1 MRLLHTSDWHVGKAI
16 RRNSRADE
24 HRAVID
30 EIVALVGERQVDL
43 VIVAGDLFDTA
54 SPAAESE
61 AMVYRGLLDM
71 ARAGA
76 QVAVIAGNHDNARRL
91 RAVAPVFEAAGRV
104 HLVTEPTR
112 PDEGGVLRLAGP
124 GGEEVR
130 LALLP
135 FVSQRGVVRA
145 KDLMEAAAYE
155 NAQAYAER
163 MRLLI
168 EALCAGFE
176 ADTVN
181 ILAAHAFVHG
191 GQLGGG
197 ERAVHFVEDYALS
210 AQAFP
215 ATAGY
220 VALGHVHRPQK
231 IPGAAPIWYC
241 GSPLQLD
248 FGEENQAKQV
258 NLVDIEPGKPPTVTA
273 VPLSSGRA
281 LRTLT
286 GTMDELGT
294 AAADNG
300 GTGADGNRTGEDGD
314 EGNGGTGAD
323 GNRTGED
330 GDRGDWLRVVVRG
343 SRRPGLADEVRELF
357 GPRVV
362 DVQVE
367 DDSAPARPRARRAGR
382 APAELFDEFMAE
394 RNVDDDRVRALFAE
408 LLDAEQEPERV

>member
-1 MRLLHTSDWHVGKAI
+1 M
-16 RRNSRADE
+16 
-24 HRAVID
+24 ID
-30 EIVALVGERQVDL
+30 EIVGLVGEHSVDL
-43 VIVAGDLFDTA
+43 VILAGDLFDTA
-54 SPAAESE
+54 SPPPEAE

-91 RAVAPVFEAAGRV
+91 GAVAPVFEAAGRV
-104 HLVTEPTR
+104 HLVAEPAR
-112 PDEGGVLRLAGP
+112 PDEGGVLRLAMP
-124 GGEEVR
+124 GGEDVR

-168 EALCAGFE
+168 EVLCAGFE
-176 ADTVN
+176 TDAVN
-181 ILAAHAFVHG
+181 VLAAHAFVHG
-191 GQLGGG
+191 GRLGGG
-197 ERAVHFVEDYALS
+197 ERAAHFVEEYALS

-215 ATAGY
+215 PTAGY

-248 FGEENQAKQV
+248 FGEEDQAKQV
-258 NLVDIEPGKPPTVTA
+258 NLVDIEPGKPPTVTP
-273 VPLSSGRA
+273 VPLASGRA

-286 GTMDELGT
+286 GTLDELA
-294 AAADNG
+294 AAADDGAGAG
-300 GTGADGNRTGEDGD
+300 GGGAGGGGGGEAGDDG
-314 EGNGGTGAD
+314 A
-323 GNRTGED
+323 
-330 GDRGDWLRVVVRG
+330 WLRVVVREP
-343 SRRPGLADEVRELF
+343 RRPGLADEVRERL
-357 GPRVV
+357 GHRVV
-362 DVQVE
+362 DVQIE
-367 DDSAPARPRARRAGR
+367 DASAPAPPRAKRSGR
-382 APAELFDEFMAE
+382 APAELFDEFLAE

-408 LLDAEQEPERV
+408 LLDAQQEPERG

>member
-24 HRAVID
+24 HQAVID

-54 SPAAESE
+54 NPPAEAE

-176 ADTVN
+176 IDTVN
-181 ILAAHAFVHG
+181 VLAAHAFVHG
-191 GQLGGG
+191 GHLGGG
-197 ERAVHFVEDYALS
+197 ERAVHFVEEYALS

-215 ATAGY
+215 PSASY

-248 FGEENQAKQV
+248 FGEEDQAKQV

-273 VPLSSGRA
+273 VPLAGGRA

-286 GTMDELGT
+286 GTMDELAT
-294 AAADNG
+294 AADG
-300 GTGADGNRTGEDGD
+300 GDEGDGGNRSDGNRTGEDG
-314 EGNGGTGAD
+314 NGIDDA
-323 GNRTGED
+323 
-330 GDRGDWLRVVVRG
+330 WLRVVVRER
-343 SRRPGLADEVRELF
+343 RRPGLADEVRELL
-357 GPRVV
+357 GDRVV

-367 DDSAPARPRARRAGR
+367 DDSTPARPRARRAGR

-408 LLDAEQEPERV
+408 LLDAEQEPERI

>member
-16 RRNSRADE
+16 RRHSRADE
-24 HRAVID
+24 HQAVID

-71 ARAGA
+71 ARAGT

-104 HLVTEPTR
+104 HLVTEPVR

-191 GQLGGG
+191 GRLGGG

-248 FGEENQAKQV
+248 FGEEDQAKQV

-273 VPLSSGRA
+273 APLTSGRA

-286 GTMDELGT
+286 GTMDELAA
-294 AAADNG
+294 AAADGG
-300 GTGADGNRTGEDGD
+300 GTGGDGN
-314 EGNGGTGAD
+314 GTS
-323 GNRTGED
+323 ED

-408 LLDAEQEPERV
+408 LLDAAQEPERV

>member
-1 MRLLHTSDWHVGKAI
+1 MKLLHTSDWHVGKAI

-24 HRAVID
+24 HQAVID
-30 EIVALVGERQVDL
+30 EIVGLVGERSVDL

-54 SPAAESE
+54 NPPAEAE
-61 AMVYRGLLDM
+61 AMVYRGLLDV

-124 GGEEVR
+124 SGEEVR

-181 ILAAHAFVHG
+181 VLAAHAFVHG
-191 GQLGGG
+191 GRLGGG

-215 ATAGY
+215 PTAGY

-248 FGEENQAKQV
+248 FGEEDQAKQV
-258 NLVDIEPGKPPTVTA
+258 NLVDIEPGKPPTVAA

-286 GTMDELGT
+286 GTMDELAVAGG
-294 AAADNG
+294 DDGDGG
-300 GTGADGNRTGEDGD
+300 GTGGGGNGIGEDGT
-314 EGNGGTGAD
+314 GGDDA
-323 GNRTGED
+323 
-330 GDRGDWLRVVVRG
+330 WLRVVVREP
-343 SRRPGLADEVRELF
+343 RRPGLADEVRELL
-357 GPRVV
+357 GDRVV

-367 DDSAPARPRARRAGR
+367 DDSTPDRPRARRAGR

-408 LLDAEQEPERV
+408 LLDAEQEPERI

>member
-1 MRLLHTSDWHVGKAI
+1 M
-16 RRNSRADE
+16 
-24 HRAVID
+24 ID
-30 EIVALVGERQVDL
+30 EIVGLVGERSVDL

-104 HLVTEPTR
+104 HVVTEPTR

-124 GGEEVR
+124 GDEEVR

-168 EALCAGFE
+168 EALCGGFE

-181 ILAAHAFVHG
+181 ILAVHAFVHG

-215 ATAGY
+215 ANAGY

-248 FGEENQAKQV
+248 FGEEDQAKQV

-273 VPLSSGRA
+273 APLSSGRA

-286 GTMDELGT
+286 GTMDEL
-294 AAADNG
+294 AAAATGDEGGG
-300 GTGADGNRTGEDGD
+300 GTGADGN
-314 EGNGGTGAD
+314 GTS
-323 GNRTGED
+323 ED

>member
-1 MRLLHTSDWHVGKAI
+1 M
-16 RRNSRADE
+16 
-24 HRAVID
+24 ID
-30 EIVALVGERQVDL
+30 EIVGLVGEHSVDL
-43 VIVAGDLFDTA
+43 VILAGDLFDTA
-54 SPAAESE
+54 SPPPEAE

-91 RAVAPVFEAAGRV
+91 GAVAPVFEAAGRV
-104 HLVTEPTR
+104 HLVAEPAR
-112 PDEGGVLRLAGP
+112 PDEGGVLRLTMP
-124 GGEEVR
+124 GGEDVR

-168 EALCAGFE
+168 EVLCAGFE
-176 ADTVN
+176 TDAVN
-181 ILAAHAFVHG
+181 VLAAHAFVHG
-191 GQLGGG
+191 GRLGGG
-197 ERAVHFVEDYALS
+197 ERAAHFVEEYALS

-215 ATAGY
+215 PTAGY

-248 FGEENQAKQV
+248 FGEEDQAKQV
-258 NLVDIEPGKPPTVTA
+258 NLVNIEPGKPPTVTP
-273 VPLSSGRA
+273 VPLASGRA

-286 GTMDELGT
+286 GTLDELA
-294 AAADNG
+294 AAADD
-300 GTGADGNRTGEDGD
+300 GTGSEAGDGGGGGGGGEAGDDG
-314 EGNGGTGAD
+314 A
-323 GNRTGED
+323 
-330 GDRGDWLRVVVRG
+330 WLRVVVREP
-343 SRRPGLADEVRELF
+343 RRPGLADEVRELL
-357 GPRVV
+357 GHRVV

-367 DDSAPARPRARRAGR
+367 DASAPARPKVKRSGR
-382 APAELFDEFMAE
+382 APAELFDEFLAE
-394 RNVDDDRVRALFAE
+394 RNVNDDRVRALFAE
-408 LLDAEQEPERV
+408 LLDAQQETERV

>member
-1 MRLLHTSDWHVGKAI
+1 MVKLLHTSDWHVGKAI

-30 EIVALVGERQVDL
+30 EIVGLVGEHSVDL
-43 VIVAGDLFDTA
+43 VILAGDLFDTA
-54 SPAAESE
+54 SPPPEAE

-91 RAVAPVFEAAGRV
+91 GAVAPVFEAAGRV
-104 HLVTEPTR
+104 HLVAEPAR
-112 PDEGGVLRLAGP
+112 PDEGGVLRLTMP
-124 GGEEVR
+124 GGEDVR

-168 EALCAGFE
+168 EVLCAGFE
-176 ADTVN
+176 TDAVN
-181 ILAAHAFVHG
+181 VLAAHAFVHG
-191 GQLGGG
+191 GRLGGG
-197 ERAVHFVEDYALS
+197 ERAAHFVEEYALS

-215 ATAGY
+215 PTAGY

-248 FGEENQAKQV
+248 FGEEDQAKQV
-258 NLVDIEPGKPPTVTA
+258 NLVDIEPGKPPTVTP
-273 VPLSSGRA
+273 VPLASGRA

-286 GTMDELGT
+286 GTLDELA
-294 AAADNG
+294 AAADDGAGDG
-300 GTGADGNRTGEDGD
+300 GGGGGSEAGDDGA
-314 EGNGGTGAD
+314 
-323 GNRTGED
+323 
-330 GDRGDWLRVVVRG
+330 WLRVVVREP
-343 SRRPGLADEVRELF
+343 RRPGLADEVRELL
-357 GPRVV
+357 GHRVV
-362 DVQVE
+362 DVQIE
-367 DDSAPARPRARRAGR
+367 DASAPARPRAKRSGR
-382 APAELFDEFMAE
+382 APAELFDEFLAE

-408 LLDAEQEPERV
+408 LLDAQQEPERV